1 MSSHS
6 CAEDRRGRIPKG
18 RTGIFGRPSG
28 GMVVGI
34 VFGFSALLWSY
45 LILNA
50 AIVTHAETASSDV
63 LVCRH
68 GGAGDEKT
76 AGALAEHERQKA
88 HPCERKARAAQP

>member
-6 CAEDRRGRIPKG
+6 CAEDRRGRIPKA
-18 RTGIFGRPSG
+18 RTRTFGRLSG

-34 VFGFSALLWSY
+34 IFGFSALLWSY

-50 AIVTHAETASSDV
+50 AIVTHAETARPDV
-63 LVCRH
+63 LFCRH
-68 GGAGDEKT
+68 GSAGDEKA

>member
-6 CAEDRRGRIPKG
+6 CAEDRRGRIPKV
-18 RTGIFGRPSG
+18 RTRTFGRLSG

-34 VFGFSALLWSY
+34 IFGFSALLWSY

-50 AIVTHAETASSDV
+50 AIVTHAETASPDV

-68 GGAGDEKT
+68 GGGTDER
-76 AGALAEHERQKA
+76 APGALAEHERQKA
-88 HPCERKARAAQP
+88 HPCERKARVAQP